1 MAMIDDQIKRAAAAE
16 PPTSDD
22 APDTAGHGAVRAG
35 RRLWLAL
42 LACGVAVLVIAV
54 TGCGSS
60 KPAYCSDRTNLQNS
74 VKGLKS
80 VDLKG
85 GLSGVRSQL
94 TKIQSDATALVGSA
108 KNDFP
113 SQTSA
118 IKTSVQTLTGAVKT
132 LSTTPSV
139 AQIAKIAADVSAV
152 SSSVTAFADATSS
165 KCS

>member
-1 MAMIDDQIKRAAAAE
+1 MIDDHIKRAAAADS
-16 PPTSDD
+16 PTSDD
-22 APDTAGHGAVRAG
+22 APDPFGHGPVRAG
-35 RRLWLAL
+35 RRLWGLAL
-42 LACGVAVLVIAV
+42 LACAVAVLVIAV

-94 TKIQSDATALVGSA
+94 NKIQSDATALVGSA
-108 KNDFP
+108 KSDFP

-118 IKTSVQTLTGAVKT
+118 ITTSVQTLTGAVKT

-139 AQIAKIAADVSAV
+139 AQVAKIAADVSAV